1 MVYPTSFSRL
11 EHGDSQVTRL
21 PSTPTFLGTAVIL
34 YSVLEMMRLI
44 KLIMITI
51 RIVILMMRLIKLIII
66 TIRIIILMM
75 LMTSMIIIMIL
86 SITNNQKIIIT
97 IIMIL
102 YYNDDNDTVL
112 SPINWTEPTTPQ
124 TFQTR
129 LTFKCS
135 KAFVWHN
142 QFFFV
147 SWNINI

>member
-66 TIRIIILMM
+66 TIRIII
-75 LMTSMIIIMIL
+75 MIL

-102 YYNDDNDTVL
+102 YYKDDNDTVL

>member
-44 KLIMITI
+44 KLIIITI
-51 RIVILMMRLIKLIII
+51 RIVILMM
-66 TIRIIILMM
+66 
-75 LMTSMIIIMIL
+75 LMTSIIIIMIL
-86 SITNNQKIIIT
+86 IITNNQKI
-97 IIMIL
+97 
-102 YYNDDNDTVL
+102 NTVL

-135 KAFVWHN
+135 KAFV
-142 QFFFV
+142 
-147 SWNINI
+147 